1 MGLRAYRAGRMVAD
15 EAQALLA
22 SVSKKQQAVHKET
35 QALAERLDRSGN
47 ARRAE
52 SMRTQ
57 MEIAA
62 AERDAAQFKAATA
75 AAAAVVSVA
84 MASTVTLSLAATR
97 HAERQE
103 GRLDVL
109 EEQHLRRQ
117 AGLRVEALERPRR
130 QGDEPASYKKVFD
143 ATLGTAANWLR
154 GLGRSKA
161 AQADAKPSAD
171 GDRHAGAVDDNRR
184 LDLMGDLAEAKRRH
198 QEAGAKVQA
207 SVGEGFVHQLI
218 VYGMYLHAEKRL
230 LDAEAAWEGWHQDH
244 PDHGRVDTRQG
255 TNGPP
260 TVEAAERPDRDRRGS
275 ADGRGHARGTHEQHE
290 RPERHD
296 AVVGYGDRERG
307 SLATSPADGGRHEL
321 AVGQPASTVREATVR
336 PGPLPPPVPGLPPAA
351 GTQQRPIIQAP
362 VDLVRSAMPQ
372 PVPNGSF
379 QAAASAA
386 VAQTSQAAAPVQTAV
401 SPSSPAIEPLLRAP
415 SPQDARRP
423 ILAANSSAE
432 TPTTA
437 ATPTADRPSA
447 TEPPAPGGPAGGSTI
462 DGRAQAHLQRW
473 RDDRLH
479 LPLTGTQAERLQ
491 ELGQRAVAGTLTP
504 GELRSN
510 ADLFSDRERVQM
522 EGLLRADIGAA
533 YVGGEASSLTAQRLA
548 MLAGVAD
555 GAPPL
560 AIDDERMRSLQVS
573 VAALDLVAASEEVA
587 NGGGQEALARQHAA
601 RARYEDAVYG
611 TTTPGASSATERGWR
626 QLVSEAQIAMGAGDY
641 GPAALHALQNLS
653 RGIEE
658 AHRYGT
664 EARAQA
670 VRLAMARKMLAE
682 AEQEQASLTI
692 NPK

>member
-109 EEQHLRRQ
+109 EEQQLRRQ

-161 AQADAKPSAD
+161 EQADAKPSAD
-171 GDRHAGAVDDNRR
+171 GDRHVGPVDDDRR
-184 LDLMGDLAEAKRRH
+184 LDLMGDLAEARRRH

-218 VYGMYLHAEKRL
+218 VYGLYLHAEKRL
-230 LDAEAAWEGWHQDH
+230 LDAESAWEGWRQDH
-244 PDHGRVDTRQG
+244 PDHDRVSSDSRQG
-255 TNGPP
+255 TNGPSA
-260 TVEAAERPDRDRRGS
+260 VEAAERPDRDRRGS
-275 ADGRGHARGTHEQHE
+275 ADGRGHAHGTHGQHD

-296 AVVGYGDRERG
+296 VMVGHGDRAGGALTTG
-307 SLATSPADGGRHEL
+307 SGDGGRREV
-321 AVGQPASTVREATVR
+321 AAGQPASTVREATVR

-351 GTQQRPIIQAP
+351 GTQQRPVIQAP

-372 PVPNGSF
+372 PIPNGRS
-379 QAAASAA
+379 QAPAGAAA
-386 VAQTSQAAAPVQTAV
+386 TQAAAPVPTTA
-401 SPSSPAIEPLLRAP
+401 SPSSPAIEMPSRSPL
-415 SPQDARRP
+415 PQDASRP
-423 ILAANSSAE
+423 IFAAGSSAA
-432 TPTTA
+432 TPTMA
-437 ATPTADRPSA
+437 DTPTADRPPSM
-447 TEPPAPGGPAGGSTI
+447 EPPAPGGPAGASTI
-462 DGRAQAHLQRW
+462 DERAQAHLQRW

-479 LPLTGTQAERLQ
+479 LPLTGTRAERLQ

-533 YVGGEASSLTAQRLA
+533 YVGGEAASLTAQRLA

-560 AIDDERMRSLQVS
+560 AIDDERVRSLQVS

-611 TTTPGASSATERGWR
+611 STTPGASSATERGWR